1 MARYGSRASNISG
14 LLGSIGDTIG
24 EMGKPGEQYIDT
36 FRRSM
41 APEADM
47 NDSASLLSYAD
58 WARRNGYEDEA
69 TNYLALGYK
78 RKAVEGEK
86 AYKTSVAQGENK
98 LRGFNQ
104 SIGEL
109 EAALTKAM
117 EADPDSAM
125 IANTEMAIEKVKDA
139 RLQHINGMN
148 DYGAGNDYGIGDE
161 GTKSSLKLQA
171 EVVAAEKADME
182 RRELQLSIQQS
193 EMELADAIVEGAPI
207 PLSSLPPALR
217 ESYEKGLRMAK
228 EGPMPAAALR
238 DLNEK
243 YSPRSIDYLT
253 SLGEGDEATQQLL
266 WSSTRDI
273 RKNVDEDVGEWMA
286 DPDNQEAIAKAVE
299 TAESQLLGDSKYRTA
314 SPENREIM
322 AQDAL
327 VKVLRGMRADLDK
340 LYEDAEKDADRD
352 SAAATAQAKKV
363 NEDRAMKYDA
373 GMEPGGEQY
382 NRARANAEKAKG
394 ESFDPEAFD
403 ASWDRRFFN
412 PWGAT
417 ELPAPIY

>member
-1 MARYGSRASNISG
+1 
-14 LLGSIGDTIG
+14 
-24 EMGKPGEQYIDT
+24 
-36 FRRSM
+36 
-41 APEADM
+41 
-47 NDSASLLSYAD
+47 
-58 WARRNGYEDEA
+58 
-69 TNYLALGYK
+69 
-78 RKAVEGEK
+78 
-86 AYKTSVAQGENK
+86 
-98 LRGFNQ
+98 
-104 SIGEL
+104 
-109 EAALTKAM
+109 
-117 EADPDSAM
+117 
-125 IANTEMAIEKVKDA
+125 
-139 RLQHINGMN
+139 
-148 DYGAGNDYGIGDE
+148 
-161 GTKSSLKLQA
+161 LKLQA

-193 EMELADAIVEGAPI
+193 EMELADAIVEGVPI